1 MFEAITSRLPEN
13 LTEEL
18 EGNQMSL
25 QTGFITGKFYF
36 YLLAGPFFMKPS
48 IRSRFP
54 DYYKGFPI
62 IRLS

>member
-48 IRSRFP
+48 IR
-54 DYYKGFPI
+54 
-62 IRLS
+62 